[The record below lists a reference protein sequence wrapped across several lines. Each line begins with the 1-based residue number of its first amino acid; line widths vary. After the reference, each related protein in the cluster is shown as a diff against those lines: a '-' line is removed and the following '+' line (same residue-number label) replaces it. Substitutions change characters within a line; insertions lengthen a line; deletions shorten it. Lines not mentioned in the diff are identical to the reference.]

1 MGKLK
6 IYTVRIDTSF
16 YNEIKVC
23 AETEEEARKQARNT
37 PITAMTEYGT
47 ATKIIDVQKAVEI
60 MDCTNGHYKN
70 LVEKINFMYNVN
82 KEDFLKIAQ
91 LLAIR
96 DEDECWEHN
105 IDPNNIENFDGCI
118 NEYLMRVADN
128 KDLETIL
135 GFLRY

>member
-1 MGKLK
+1 MSKLK
-6 IYTVRIDTSF
+6 IYTIRIDTSF
-16 YNEIKVC
+16 YKEVKVC
-23 AETEEEARKQARNT
+23 AETEEQAREQAKNT

-47 ATKIIDVQKAVEI
+47 ATKIIDVEKAVEI
-60 MDCTNGHYKN
+60 MDCSNCHSKN
-70 LVEKINFMYNVN
+70 LVAKINFMYNVK

-91 LLAIR
+91 LLAKR

-105 IDPNNIENFDGCI
+105 IDPNNIERFNGCV
-118 NEYLMRVADN
+118 NEYLMRVADD